1 MFFFSMLFLFSS
13 LSKRLL
19 CVNGFLEAKSQGTF
33 VSWWVMSTPDRVRRI
48 QVGRKRRGEVCSQ
61 AAGTAE
67 TSRRGFSEGGSLLG
81 SLGGGR
87 LLKLQSYNVD
97 FSNNSR
103 RKQICF
109 LTRCKYLSCY
119 ICCCFMLSSFL
130 VLVSHMN
137 IKMKHFFPSHR
148 TRKNVSQLSET
159 VYCAEISHLQCA
171 LYC

>member
-1 MFFFSMLFLFSS
+1 MV
-13 LSKRLL
+13 K
-19 CVNGFLEAKSQGTF
+19 
-33 VSWWVMSTPDRVRRI
+33 
-48 QVGRKRRGEVCSQ
+48 CSQ

-81 SLGGGR
+81 SLGAGR

-159 VYCAEISHLQCA
+159 VYCAEILIFTLLFTASLFQC
-171 LYC
+171 LLHSDLSVSDTKYYLVITRLEVFKSVICHITY

>member
-1 MFFFSMLFLFSS
+1 MV
-13 LSKRLL
+13 K
-19 CVNGFLEAKSQGTF
+19 
-33 VSWWVMSTPDRVRRI
+33 
-48 QVGRKRRGEVCSQ
+48 CSQ

-103 RKQICF
+103 RKHICF

-137 IKMKHFFPSHR
+137 IKMKHFFPSHH

-159 VYCAEISHLQCA
+159 VYCAEILIFTLLFTGSLFQCLLHSDLSVSGTKYYLVITRLGSLQVSHLSHYI
-171 LYC
+171 LMYLDHSTILLSL

>member
-1 MFFFSMLFLFSS
+1 MV
-13 LSKRLL
+13 K
-19 CVNGFLEAKSQGTF
+19 
-33 VSWWVMSTPDRVRRI
+33 
-48 QVGRKRRGEVCSQ
+48 CSQ

-159 VYCAEISHLQCA
+159 VYCAEILIFTLLFTASLFQCLLHSDLSVSDTKYYLVITRLGSLQVSHLSHYI
-171 LYC
+171 LMYLDRSTILLSL